1 MLFCARPRGLERT
14 EAEMQVAQ
22 NMDPHHCGPCV
33 SRLACDSAVFAP
45 GRPTDPPHVDPA
57 RLREQIGC
65 AATKGIPVAAI
76 LGSDELAAGRVAVR
90 DPHMRRQAAEHRP
103 LRITSYAHELA
114 RAIAQL
120 HRPCPIPGRLRHSS
134 RAAGPGTAHPR
145 STTLCPNWHAG
156 PSVQD
161 RSLLADGSQASRQPP
176 ENDWSSARE
185 AAQIELNTVS
195 LELRSCP
202 RPKSYH

>member
-33 SRLACDSAVFAP
+33 SRLAAILPFLRQA
-45 GRPTDPPHVDPA
+45 GLPTKPHADPD

-65 AATKGIPVAAI
+65 MVTKGIPVVAAI
-76 LGSDELAAGRVAVR
+76 LGSDELAAGRVAVC
-90 DPHMRRQAAEHRP
+90 DLHMWRQAAEHRP

-120 HRPCPIPGRLRHSS
+120 HRPCPIPGQTPPLSRRLGLELLARDPLPCAPTGTLGPASKTDLYS
-134 RAAGPGTAHPR
+134 RMAHRRAGSLLKTTGAQRAKPPR
-145 STTLCPNWHAG
+145 S
-156 PSVQD
+156 S
-161 RSLLADGSQASRQPP
+161 
-176 ENDWSSARE
+176 
-185 AAQIELNTVS
+185 
-195 LELRSCP
+195 
-202 RPKSYH
+202 